1 MRHYVRFEG
10 WILLWFWWSQGNVL
24 RQKRA
29 RIWKQHCTSTKCNL
43 PNPTSHSHFPI
54 SSSSSLQ
61 NSPKYGWVWGIDSV
75 LILII
80 TKQQSTSKTC
90 SYSKASGQH
99 CTSTM
104 CKVNMTCR
112 YNESRHSK
120 CDHTPVKR
128 RRTSTAR
135 AVLVAPSNVVL
146 RQRAFTKSLSNAV
159 LRRRARFW

>member
-1 MRHYVRFEG
+1 MDFVMILMIAGQRSTSKTCADLKATLYFDKVQFAESNIPFSFSDIVIVIVTEFPQIWMGLRDRFC
-10 WILLWFWWSQGNVL
+10 LNF
-24 RQKRA
+24 
-29 RIWKQHCTSTKCNL
+29 
-43 PNPTSHSHFPI
+43 
-54 SSSSSLQ
+54 
-61 NSPKYGWVWGIDSV
+61 
-75 LILII
+75 I

-159 LRRRARFW
+159 LRRRARF